1 MKKVMVFLIVA
12 IWTFLGISYL
22 REKNVTDDNKM
33 VEAFS
38 QTAFANEESVI
49 SIDGEYTGEYLA
61 TEGAKALLASIA
73 TELGIDNNYEIVQNR
88 NEQKGELVLTKKAKR
103 AQTTLKFI
111 TIESNS
117 QEDNI
122 IDVTQYV
129 SAEID
134 LYDTADCALAYR
146 NMLKDILQRNH
157 VVGDVTL
164 SLKGK
169 YPEELNLQ
177 EKNVIADDLL
187 KKLDA
192 DVKTEQRSDDMYV
205 IYGYSKYIS
214 EYKKI
219 GNQKINVS
227 LAMNYNEEEQSTY
240 IYLSTPLINEDY

>member
-1 MKKVMVFLIVA
+1 VA

-22 REKNVTDDNKM
+22 REKNVTDDNRM

-111 TIESNS
+111 TVESNS
-117 QEDNI
+117 KEDNI

-134 LYDTADCALAYR
+134 LYDTADCTLAYR
-146 NMLKDILQRNH
+146 NKLKDILERNQ
-157 VVGDVTL
+157 VAGDVTL

-169 YPEELNLQ
+169 YPEELTLE
-177 EKNVIADDLL
+177 EKNFLADDML